1 VDSLHSIVQMPRG
14 VPVACVAIDNATNAG
29 LLAVRI
35 LSASDP
41 QLVVA
46 MKEYQES
53 MRVEVMNKVD
63 RLERDGWKNY

>member
-1 VDSLHSIVQMPRG
+1 MDSLHSIVQMPRG